1 MRRLKQFVLAFFLI
15 HATQT
20 SAITGSASWDIDKD
34 GRVDALT
41 DALLLL
47 RHLFDVSG
55 SSLTDGAVSPSS
67 ILDHDGILSSLD
79 DTMAI
84 ADIDGSGHVDALT
97 DALILLRYLFD
108 VSGDLLIDSAIYPTA
123 TRSSYSNIASY
134 IESKIPSMASMNE
147 EYLAD
152 IVGSWASDYAWFVFS
167 RGGNVTIW
175 RNGVPGDDLNCFG
188 NYSQLGNIVTANLN
202 CNDENENESK
212 KTLSLELSP
221 DKDILEVL
229 SHDELFEFYFD
240 DLPEVKKVDLE
251 MSDMEIVQANIVP
264 GIYDIEGEDG
274 IFIEVTSTGEIRNI
288 QTPLFPKNSQ
298 DEQYCSISAVIEAPI
313 FGVTVTDDAFEPSI
327 SAHDGILSVNNC
339 KDWLNGSIDSF
350 TSTEAIFDSNYY
362 YYDDVHYIDIAANGF
377 FTYGT
382 LVCDGDNKPATFA
395 LGEYSKSICDSFYSE
410 YKSLTSDDLIGYWKH
425 SEVDVNLRMTRDG
438 NAFFEAEGDSCFGQ
452 YSISDISVRLSLDCD
467 DGHTS
472 ILEFVITTQGE
483 LHFLNDETPGL
494 IRFNSELLDSYH
506 TVEISPIS
514 SGTYLIWDYDVFLE
528 INDDGEINTQETH
541 ESYDEGSSCN
551 ITGQIFMNNN
561 MDGSIDGNYI
571 ALDCLDG
578 YSQTQGLAIATG
590 FNYIRED
597 SIYSTEVS
605 IVSADENLDLILVC
619 DIDDNPTE
627 FAWSSGHHR
636 MCHNF

>member
-1 MRRLKQFVLAFFLI
+1 MRGLKRFVLAIFLF
-15 HATQT
+15 HAAQT
-20 SAITGSASWDIDKD
+20 SAITAASWDIDKN
-34 GRVDALT
+34 GHVDALT

-123 TRSSYSNIASY
+123 TRGSYSNIASY
-134 IESKIPSMASMNE
+134 IESKMPSMASMNE

-152 IVGSWASDYAWFVFS
+152 IVGAWISGNITFVFS
-167 RGGNVTIW
+167 RGGNVNILLP
-175 RNGVPGDDLNCFG
+175 NHYCFG
-188 NYSQLGNIVTANLN
+188 NYSQSENVVQANLI
-202 CNDENENESK
+202 CTDYDGYESN
-212 KTLSLELSP
+212 KTLILELSSNE
-221 DKDILEVL
+221 DSFEVL
-229 SHDELFEFYFD
+229 SDDGLFELSDAY
-240 DLPEVKKVDLE
+240 LLKVTKLAVAMDE
-251 MSDMEIVQANIVP
+251 MDIFQTNIIP

-298 DEQYCSISAVIEAPI
+298 DDRDCSINAVIEAPI
-313 FGVTVTDDAFEPSI
+313 FGVTVADDAFKPSI
-327 SAHDGILSVNNC
+327 SAHDGILSVNDC
-339 KDWLNGSIDSF
+339 KDWSNWNNTSIKSF
-350 TSTEAIFDSNYY
+350 TSTAAIFDSYY
-362 YYDDVHYIDIAANGF
+362 SYDVHYIDIAANGF
-377 FTYGT
+377 FTFGA
-382 LVCDGDNKPATFA
+382 LVCDGENKPTILGSAT
-395 LGEYSKSICDSFYSE
+395 ICDSFYSE
-410 YKSLTSDDLIGYWKH
+410 YKSVTSDDLIGYWKH

-472 ILEFVITTQGE
+472 ILEFIITTQGE
-483 LHFLNDETPGL
+483 LHFLNDGTPGL
-494 IRFNSELLDSYH
+494 IRFNSELLDSDH
-506 TVEISPIS
+506 TVEISSIS
-514 SGTYLIWDYDVFLE
+514 SGTYLVWNYDAFLE

-551 ITGQIFMNNN
+551 ISGQIFMNNN

-578 YSQTQGLAIATG
+578 FSQTQGLAIATG

-605 IVSADENLDLILVC
+605 IVSAHENLDLILVC
-619 DIDDNPTE
+619 DIDGNPTE